1 MLWLMSTLVWAENT
15 EPGLDNQALQ
25 AQYIDHTSMLEAL
38 RVDSKSALKESKKQ
52 RSSISCPQRIP
63 LTEELAKIWMYRGYA
78 YQQLGK
84 DEDVQLAWEQT
95 FAIDPDIQFDE
106 RLLVDLSE
114 EDQENLLNRFE
125 QIRRLVEAQGVMNPN
140 IPEELGDAKIFVNG
154 RTLSSGQGVKPG
166 EHLAQ
171 IVCPQDGLQS
181 KWTRFEQPMD
191 WFGMCPSGVDTTAS
205 ESTDDFFEGGLFGA
219 VTEDTSQYYNPEP
232 ICESGGISIS
242 IPTLALPNV
251 DSTILM
257 TMGGGVGLVLAGT
270 GSYYAWLT
278 PAYNNVV
285 DARDRAETQSISQ
298 GEADMISQKFDVAR
312 YATMGLLL
320 TGTALTGY
328 GTVLTVQQVSMTPT
342 VIPGWL
348 GLHGQF

>member
-1 MLWLMSTLVWAENT
+1 MLWLMSALVWAEST
-15 EPGLDNQALQ
+15 KPEVDNQGLQ
-25 AQYIDHTSMLEAL
+25 AEYIDHTSVLEAL
-38 RVDSKSALKESKKQ
+38 KVNTKSALKESKKQ

-95 FAIDPDIQFDE
+95 FAIAPDIQFDE
-106 RLLVDLSE
+106 TLLVDLSE
-114 EDQENLLNRFE
+114 EAQEDLLNRFE

-140 IPEELGDAKIFVNG
+140 IPEEQGDAKIFVNG

-181 KWTRFEQPMD
+181 QWTTFEQPMD
-191 WFGMCPSGVDTTAS
+191 WFGMCPSGVDTAAS
-205 ESTDDFFEGGLFGA
+205 ESTDDFFDGGLFGA
-219 VTEDTSQYYNPEP
+219 ATEDTSEYYNPEP
-232 ICESGGISIS
+232 ICASGGMSIS
-242 IPTLALPNV
+242 IPTLALPDV

-257 TMGGGVGLVLAGT
+257 TMGSGVGLVLAGT

-278 PAYNNVV
+278 PAYDDLE
-285 DARDRAETQSISQ
+285 DAKDRAATQSISQ
-298 GEADMISQKFDVAR
+298 GEADMVSQKFDTAR

-342 VIPGWL
+342 VAPGWL

>member
-1 MLWLMSTLVWAENT
+1 MLWLMSGLVWAENSET
-15 EPGLDNQALQ
+15 ATDSTVLQ
-25 AQYIDHTSMLEAL
+25 AQYIDHTLVLEAL
-38 RVDSKSALKESKKQ
+38 KVNAKSALKESKKQ
-52 RSSISCPQRIP
+52 RASISCPQRVP
-63 LTEELAKIWMYRGYA
+63 LTDELAKIWMYRGYA

-84 DEDVQLAWEQT
+84 DEEVQLSWEQT
-95 FAIDPDIQFDE
+95 FAVAPEIQFDE
-106 RLLVDLSE
+106 SLLVDMSE

-140 IPEELGDAKIFVNG
+140 IPEQVGDAKIFVNG
-154 RTLSSGQGVKPG
+154 RALSEGQGVKPG

-171 IVCPQDGLQS
+171 IVCPEDGLQS
-181 KWTRFEQPMD
+181 QWTTFEEPMD
-191 WFGMCPSGVDTTAS
+191 WFGMCPSGVAATSRDN
-205 ESTDDFFEGGLFGA
+205 TDDFFDGGLFGA
-219 VTEDTSQYYNPEP
+219 VTEDTSQYYNPDP
-232 ICESGGISIS
+232 ICTSSGVSFS
-242 IPTLALPNV
+242 LPALSVPDV

-285 DARDRAETQSISQ
+285 DARTRAANQSISQ
-298 GEADMISQKFDVAR
+298 TEADTISQKFDTAR

-342 VIPGWL
+342 VTPGWL